1 MAMRSLRCLLF
12 VFLFATT
19 LWAATDPFA
28 GTWKLNPA
36 KSKLTDQMKVEAAGP
51 NKYTFIFSGDNS
63 ETIVADGTDQPGIF
77 GTTFAVTV
85 LSPNQWKVVRKT
97 GGRVTISA
105 IWDLSPDGKTL
116 TDNFTGY
123 RADGSTSNLL
133 YKYSRAEAGGSGFAG
148 TWESISEQVNSSY
161 EMQVQTY
168 DDSGLSFI
176 NPAQKTTKSIKFD
189 GKDYAAQGP
198 NLPAGYATSGRRVS
212 DRAVELTDK
221 INGKVLDTQ
230 EVEVSED
237 GKTLTITTHIPGHSK
252 PNIQAFERQ

>member
-1 MAMRSLRCLLF
+1 MDMRFLRQLLV
-12 VFLFATT
+12 VFLFTGS
-19 LWAATDPFA
+19 LWSATDPFA

-36 KSKLTDQMKVEAAGP
+36 KSKLTDQMKVEEAGP
-51 NKYTFIFSGDNS
+51 NKYTFIFSADNA

-77 GTTFAVTV
+77 DTTFAVTV
-85 LSPNQWKVVRKT
+85 LSSHQWKVVRKT

-105 IWDLSPDGKTL
+105 IWDLSSDDNTL

-133 YKYSRAEAGGSGFAG
+133 YKYTRAAGTSGFAG
-148 TWESISEQVNSSY
+148 TWESIEEQVNSSY

-168 DDSGLSFI
+168 EDNGLSFV
-176 NPAQKTTKSIKFD
+176 NPAQKMTKSIKFD

-198 NLPAGYATSGRRVS
+198 NLPAGYVTSGRRLS
-212 DRAVELTDK
+212 DSAVELTDK
-221 INGKVLDTQ
+221 INGKELDTQ
-230 EVEVSED
+230 QVEVSAD

-252 PNIQAFERQ
+252 PNIQVFDR

>member
-1 MAMRSLRCLLF
+1 MALRSLRQLLV
-12 VFLFATT
+12 VFLFTGT

-36 KSKLTDQMKVEAAGP
+36 KSKLSDQMKVEEAGP
-51 NKYTFIFSGDNS
+51 NRFTFIFSGDNS

-85 LSPNQWKVVRKT
+85 LSPRQWKVVRKG
-97 GGRVTISA
+97 GGRLMVSA
-105 IWDLSPDGKTL
+105 IWDLSADGNTL

-133 YKYSRAEAGGSGFAG
+133 YRYTRTAGTSGFAG
-148 TWESISEQVNSSY
+148 TWE
-161 EMQVQTY
+161 
-168 DDSGLSFI
+168 
-176 NPAQKTTKSIKFD
+176 
-189 GKDYAAQGP
+189 
-198 NLPAGYATSGRRVS
+198 PAGYATSGRRAS

-230 EVEVSED
+230 QVEVSPD
-237 GKTLTITTHIPGHSK
+237 GKILTITTQIPGHTK
-252 PNIQAFERQ
+252 PNVQVFDRE

>member
-1 MAMRSLRCLLF
+1 MAMRSLRCF
-12 VFLFATT
+12 PVVFLFATT
-19 LWAATDPFA
+19 LWAASDPFA

-77 GTTFAVTV
+77 GTTFSVTV

-105 IWDLSPDGKTL
+105 IWDLSPDGNTL

-133 YKYSRAEAGGSGFAG
+133 YKYSRAEGGSGFAG
-148 TWESISEQVNSSY
+148 TWESTSEQVNSAY
-161 EMQVQTY
+161 EMQIETF

-176 NPAQKTTKSIKFD
+176 NPAQKTTKSINFD
-189 GKDYAAQGP
+189 GKEYAAKGP
-198 NLPAGYATSGRRVS
+198 NLPAGYATSGRRLS

-221 INGKVLDTQ
+221 IGGKVLDTQ
-230 EVEVSED
+230 QVEVSQD
-237 GKTLTITTHIPGHSK
+237 GKTLTITTHIPGHAK
-252 PNIQAFERQ
+252 PNIQVFERQ